1 MRTRLYRDALILSR
15 FARADLR
22 DARFVL
28 CLDRQLGKKWP
39 ADCSAV
45 FMSDRRETE
54 KCAPKLSK
62 IFSQV
67 KKASLDALRR
77 SQPAS
82 DRLLRRWRESL
93 RDLGLPQSEQDR
105 LEVPDFAFLSKNIQ
119 AMSFRS
125 FRRELL
131 SLGRNVARQNVDIH
145 DGIGVIESL
154 SEEYLSALWATGHGE
169 REPPEAQRR
178 RSEVALAFE
187 RLCFVAARI
196 LASGYSRQFAE
207 ERRLWNSRSREA
219 DEILHRTSSILT
231 HVYERER
238 YKISRQLQENLGH
251 SLVGLKLR
259 LDNLTLAYNLRD
271 TEQYAAELQGSV
283 TLVDDAI
290 RSVRRMVLDL
300 GPAVVRE
307 VGLIPAVRMYARQF
321 SSRSWIDVT
330 IEVEELPTEIPIV
343 HQVALYR
350 LSQQV
355 LDFCRQTQAKNLR
368 MLFKGKKGS
377 IAIVVEQDEPP
388 VTVPRKSVD
397 ESWAVLLNRA
407 ELLGAVLDRKFGN
420 VGSRIEI
427 LVPPRRVATRPGK
440 KAAKTRNFY
449 AAGVN

>member
-1 MRTRLYRDALILSR
+1 
-15 FARADLR
+15 
-22 DARFVL
+22 
-28 CLDRQLGKKWP
+28 
-39 ADCSAV
+39 
-45 FMSDRRETE
+45 MSERRKLEECNT
-54 KCAPKLSK
+54 PRLSK

-67 KKASLDALRR
+67 KKASVEALRR
-77 SQPAS
+77 SQPSA

-93 RDLGLPQSEQDR
+93 RVLGLPQSEEDR
-105 LEVPDFAFLSKNIQ
+105 LALPNFASLSEKIQ
-119 AMSFRS
+119 AMNFRT

-131 SLGRNVARQNVDIH
+131 SLGRSVARQNVDIQ
-145 DGIGVIESL
+145 DGIGVIDSL
-154 SEEYLSALWATGHGE
+154 SEEFLSALWAAAPAE
-169 REPPEAQRR
+169 RESPEAQLRQA
-178 RSEVALAFE
+178 EVALSVE
-187 RLCFVAARI
+187 RLRFVAARI
-196 LASGYSRQFAE
+196 LANGYSRQWRE
-207 ERRLWNSRSREA
+207 ERRSSNVRHREA

-238 YKISRQLQENLGH
+238 YRISRQLQEKLGH
-251 SLVGLKLR
+251 SLVGLKLH
-259 LDNLTLAYNLRD
+259 LDNLTLAYNRRD
-271 TEQYAAELQGSV
+271 TKQYAAELEGSI
-283 TLVDDAI
+283 TLVDEAI

-330 IEVEELPTEIPIV
+330 IEVEELPAEIPIV

-368 MLFKGKKGS
+368 MLFKGEKGS
-377 IAIVVEQDEPP
+377 IVIVVEQDEAP
-388 VTVPRKSVD
+388 VPVPRKSVD

-407 ELLGAVLDRKFGN
+407 QLLGAVLDRQSGK

-427 LVPPRRVATRPGK
+427 LVPPRRAAPRQGK
-440 KAAKTRNFY
+440 KAPKAHNFY